1 VLRAI
6 DKNTGAVKVVF
17 GGDASDQ
24 HAGAGSQVTPIPNVA
39 STGPSEAK
47 PPFLMPKQPQK
58 IWVHPSDDCFD
69 VFTSASSHVNAE
81 ITAHAAVPLAP
92 FLAPPETKL
101 HIIAQ
106 DEKAVGAAA
115 ANQGCSSELDGN
127 AATSPED
134 ALERDMPV
142 VNGTIVWYR

>member
-1 VLRAI
+1 MEQVLRAI

-24 HAGAGSQVTPIPNVA
+24 HAGAGSQDTPIPNIA

-47 PPFLMPKQPQK
+47 PPFLMPKQSQK

-69 VFTSASSHVNAE
+69 VFPSASSHVNAE
-81 ITAHAAVPLAP
+81 ITAQAAPLA
-92 FLAPPETKL
+92 PETKL
-101 HIIAQ
+101 HIVAQ

-115 ANQGCSSELDGN
+115 ANQGGSSELDGY
-127 AATSPED
+127 AAKSPED